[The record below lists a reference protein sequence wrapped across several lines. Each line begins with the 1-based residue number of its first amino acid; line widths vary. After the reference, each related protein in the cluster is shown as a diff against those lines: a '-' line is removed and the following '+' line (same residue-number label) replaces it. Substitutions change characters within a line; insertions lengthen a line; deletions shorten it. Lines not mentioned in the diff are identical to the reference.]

1 MPTESR
7 GRNEPDLRSV
17 GIHPDFWYPLA
28 RSGEVRSGRTH
39 LATFAGEPIVLV
51 RAASGQVFA
60 LDDRCAHRQF
70 PLHRGVV
77 CGEMLRCAYHA
88 WTYRQDG
95 QIASVPYLPKGAA
108 RPAGVRSYP
117 CREAYGHVFVFPGE
131 RDKAAQVPIPELS
144 GYEAPNTRTM
154 AFWRKVACHYSFM
167 HENLMDMNHQF
178 LHRGIMGTIKPT
190 LLGFERG
197 PDWVEARY
205 RFQRT
210 AGKSARGAR
219 LLLAGGGGGAPA
231 SSDGQGA
238 AGADLMTIRTIYP
251 YQVLSLFRG
260 GASHPSFNLWAAYV
274 PVDREQRANIS
285 MGLLTIERPSLPGL
299 INVFWPMIRRFAE
312 AVFTEDRAA
321 VEAEQQAYDRQQA
334 DYNQE
339 INPVII
345 ALREVLVR
353 NGVPFVNGQSRHL
366 AVSYD
371 GLGVAGT
378 DSVRQP
384 PGCS

>member
-1 MPTESR
+1 MPTDGR
-7 GRNEPDLRSV
+7 GGNEPDLRRI
-17 GIHPDFWYPLA
+17 GIHPDFWYPL
-28 RSGEVRSGRTH
+28 VRSGDLRPGHTC
-39 LATFAGEPIVLV
+39 LTTFAGQPIVLA
-51 RAASGQVFA
+51 RAETGQVFA

-70 PLHRGVV
+70 PLHKGVV

-95 QIASVPYLPKGAA
+95 QIAAVPYLPKGAA

-117 CREAYGHVFVFPGE
+117 CREAYGHLFVFPGE
-131 RDKAAQVPIPELS
+131 REKAAQVPLPELS
-144 GYEAPNTRTM
+144 GYQAPNTRTM

-190 LLGFERG
+190 LLGFDRG

-205 RFQRT
+205 RFQSA
-210 AGKSARGAR
+210 AGKPARGAR
-219 LLLAGGGGGAPA
+219 LLLAGGGDVAP
-231 SSDGQGA
+231 SSSNGHGA
-238 AGADLMTIRTIYP
+238 AGADLMTIRTVYP
-251 YQVLSLFRG
+251 YQILSLFRG

-285 MGLLTIERPSLPGL
+285 MGLLTIEKPSVPGL
-299 INVFWPMIRRFAE
+299 IGLFWPMIRRFAE

-321 VEAEQQAYDRQQA
+321 VEAEQQAYDQQRG
-334 DYNQE
+334 DRNQE

-345 ALREVLVR
+345 ALREVLIR
-353 NGVPFVNGQSRHL
+353 NGLPLANEQVGHL
-366 AVSYD
+366 AVSSAE
-371 GLGVAGT
+371 LSAAEANGV
-378 DSVRQP
+378 R
-384 PGCS
+384 

>member
-1 MPTESR
+1 METEGR
-7 GRNEPDLRSV
+7 ARNEQDLRRI
-17 GIHPDFWYPLA
+17 GIHPDCWYPLA
-28 RSGEVRSGRTH
+28 RSSDLRPGRTH
-39 LATFAGEPIVLV
+39 LATFAGEPIVLA
-51 RAASGQVFA
+51 RSETGQVFA

-95 QIASVPYLPKGAA
+95 QIAAVPYLPKGAA
-108 RPAGVRSYP
+108 RPSGVRSYP

-131 RDKAAQVPIPELS
+131 REKAAQVPLPDLP

-190 LLGFERG
+190 MLGFERG

-205 RFQRT
+205 RFQHT

-219 LLLAGGGGGAPA
+219 LLLAGRGGAA
-231 SSDGQGA
+231 SVSSDGQEA
-238 AGADLMTIRTIYP
+238 AGGDLMTIRTAYP
-251 YQVLSLFRG
+251 YQTLSLFRG

-285 MGLLTIERPSLPGL
+285 MGLLTIEKPSVPGL
-299 INVFWPMIRRFAE
+299 INLFWPMIRRFAE

-334 DYNQE
+334 DWNQE

-345 ALREVLVR
+345 ALREVLIR
-353 NGVPFVNGQSRHL
+353 NGVSLASERSRMPAAPDGEL
-366 AVSYD
+366 SVTGEAVRS
-371 GLGVAGT
+371 
-378 DSVRQP
+378 S
-384 PGCS
+384 

>member
-1 MPTESR
+1 METE
-7 GRNEPDLRSV
+7 GRSGEQDLRRV

-28 RSGEVRSGRTH
+28 RSRDLRPGRTH
-39 LATFAGEPIVLV
+39 LATFAGAPIVLA
-51 RAASGQVFA
+51 RTETGQVFA
-60 LDDRCAHRQF
+60 LDDRCSHRQL

-77 CGEMLRCAYHA
+77 CGETLRCAYHA

-95 QIASVPYLPKGAA
+95 QIAAVPYLPKETA

-117 CREAYGHVFVFPGE
+117 CREAYGHVFVFPGDRE
-131 RDKAAQVPIPELS
+131 KAAQVPLPALP

-154 AFWRKVACHYSFM
+154 AFWRQVRCHYSFM

-205 RFQRT
+205 RFRQA

-219 LLLAGGGGGAPA
+219 LLLSGSGAPA
-231 SSDGQGA
+231 TSEGDGTARG
-238 AGADLMTIRTIYP
+238 DLMTIRTAYP
-251 YQVLSLFRG
+251 YQTLSLFRG

-274 PVDREQRANIS
+274 PVDREQRANLS
-285 MGLLTIERPSLPGL
+285 VGLLTIEKPPVPGL
-299 INVFWPMIRRFAE
+299 INLFWPIIRRFAE

-321 VEAEQQAYDRQQA
+321 VEAEQQAYDRQRA
-334 DYNQE
+334 DWNQE
-339 INPVII
+339 INPVIL
-345 ALREVLVR
+345 ALREVLIR
-353 NGVPFVNGQSRHL
+353 NGVPPAGEPSGLPVVPAAALGAAAADSSR
-366 AVSYD
+366 
-371 GLGVAGT
+371 
-378 DSVRQP
+378 
-384 PGCS
+384 

>member
-1 MPTESR
+1 MPTEVR
-7 GRNEPDLRSV
+7 GPSETDLRRI
-17 GIHPDFWYPLA
+17 GIHRNFWYPLA
-28 RSGEVRSGRTH
+28 RSRDVRSRGTYP
-39 LATFAGEPIVLV
+39 ATFAGEPIVLA
-51 RAASGQVFA
+51 RAETGQVFA

-95 QIASVPYLPKGAA
+95 EIAAVPYLPKGAA

-131 RDKAAQVPIPELS
+131 REQAAQVPIPELP

-190 LLGFERG
+190 MLGFDRG

-205 RFQRT
+205 RFQRA
-210 AGKSARGAR
+210 AGKPARGAR
-219 LLLAGGGGGAPA
+219 LLLAGGSSVAPA
-231 SSDGQGA
+231 SGEGHGA
-238 AGADLMTIRTIYP
+238 AGGDLMTIRTVYP

-260 GASHPSFNLWAAYV
+260 GEAHPSFNLWAAYV
-274 PVDREQRANIS
+274 PADREQRANIS
-285 MGLLTIERPSLPGL
+285 VGLLTIKKPSLPGL
-299 INVFWPMIRRFAE
+299 INLFWPMIRRFAE

-334 DYNQE
+334 DRNQE

-353 NGVPFVNGQSRHL
+353 NGVPQAS
-366 AVSYD
+366 
-371 GLGVAGT
+371 
-378 DSVRQP
+378 
-384 PGCS
+384 

>member
-1 MPTESR
+1 MQAEGR
-7 GRNEPDLRSV
+7 GGNEPDLRRI

-28 RSGEVRSGRTH
+28 RSRDLRPGRTQ
-39 LATFAGEPIVLV
+39 LVTFAGEPIVLA
-51 RAASGQVFA
+51 RSETGQVFA

-95 QIASVPYLPKGAA
+95 QIAAVPYLPKGAA

-131 RDKAAQVPIPELS
+131 REKAAQVPLPELS
-144 GYEAPNTRTM
+144 SYEAPNTRTM

-190 LLGFERG
+190 MLGFERG

-205 RFQRT
+205 RFQHT

-219 LLLAGGGGGAPA
+219 LLLAGSGGAAP
-231 SSDGQGA
+231 A
-238 AGADLMTIRTIYP
+238 AGDGHQAAGGDLMTIRTVYP
-251 YQVLSLFRG
+251 YQSLSLFRG

-274 PVDREQRANIS
+274 PVDREQRANVS
-285 MGLLTIERPSLPGL
+285 MGLLTIEKPSVPGL
-299 INVFWPMIRRFAE
+299 INLFWPLIRRFAE
-312 AVFTEDRAA
+312 AVFTEDRLA

-334 DYNQE
+334 DCNQE

-353 NGVPFVNGQSRHL
+353 NGVPFERERSRL
-366 AVSYD
+366 
-371 GLGVAGT
+371 LVAPDDELSAAGA
-378 DSVRQP
+378 DSGR
-384 PGCS
+384 

>member
-1 MPTESR
+1 METEGR
-7 GRNEPDLRSV
+7 GGNAQDLRRI

-28 RSGEVRSGRTH
+28 RSGDLRSGRTL
-39 LATFAGEPIVLV
+39 LATFAGEPIVLA
-51 RAASGQVFA
+51 RTETGQVFA

-95 QIASVPYLPKGAA
+95 EIAAVPYLPKGAA

-131 RDKAAQVPIPELS
+131 REKAAQVPLPELPS
-144 GYEAPNTRTM
+144 YEAPNTRTM
-154 AFWRKVACHYSFM
+154 AFWRKVRCHYSFM

-190 LLGFERG
+190 MLGFERG
-197 PDWVEARY
+197 QDWVEARY
-205 RFQRT
+205 RFRHT
-210 AGKSARGAR
+210 AGKSARGAQ
-219 LLLAGGGGGAPA
+219 LLLAGGA
-231 SSDGQGA
+231 GA
-238 AGADLMTIRTIYP
+238 APVDGNGTAEGDLMTIRTGYP
-251 YQVLSLFRG
+251 YQTLSLFRG
-260 GASHPSFNLWAAYV
+260 GASRPSFNLWAAYV

-285 MGLLTIERPSLPGL
+285 MGLLTIEKPPVPGL
-299 INVFWPMIRRFAE
+299 LNVFWPLIRRFAE

-334 DYNQE
+334 DWNQE

-345 ALREVLVR
+345 ALREVLIR
-353 NGVPFVNGQSRHL
+353 NGVPPAHERAPLRLLAGA
-366 AVSYD
+366 AVSD
-371 GLGVAGT
+371 ET
-378 DSVRQP
+378 
-384 PGCS
+384 